1 MANDAVRVLL
11 VEDDGED
18 ALLVREWLAE
28 STTGTFTLEWVQTY
42 DAALAAIQCRRHDVC
57 LIDYRL
63 GRQSGLDLLRAMTQ
77 QKCTLPVIMLT
88 GLENPTLDKESMQA
102 GAVDYLPKRQLSA
115 ELLERSI
122 EHALER
128 KRVEHA
134 LEQARDELEQRV
146 QERTADLIQANA
158 ALHAEIAE
166 RRRMEAQLRAQE
178 RLSAIGSMVSRLTH
192 EIANPLNGM
201 ATTVQLMQRCLAQQ
215 SLVAS
220 AELQEYVVDL
230 EHELKRLQSLLTDLR
245 QVSRPPQLTLQPTD
259 LAAEVAAVI
268 RMHVAP
274 LAGPGISVVQ
284 DLPPALPHI
293 SADRDKLQQVVLN
306 LGKNA
311 IDAMPQ
317 GGTLTVRAAY
327 ITTHVLLEI
336 EDTGEGIPEG
346 VEIFTPFA
354 TTKTD
359 GTGLGLVI
367 VKQIVEAHNGQI
379 AYSSLPGRGTTFRV
393 SWPVA
398 PTKESVARMPH

>member
-1 MANDAVRVLL
+1 
-11 VEDDGED
+11 
-18 ALLVREWLAE
+18 
-28 STTGTFTLEWVQTY
+28 VQTY
-42 DAALAAIQCRRHDVC
+42 DAALEAIQYRRHDVC

-63 GRQSGLDLLRAMTQ
+63 GRQSGLELLRAMRELR
-77 QKCTLPVIMLT
+77 CAAPIIMLT
-88 GLENPTLDKESMQA
+88 GLENPTLDRESMRA

-128 KRVEHA
+128 KRVECA
-134 LEQARDELEQRV
+134 LERARDELEQRV
-146 QERTADLIQANA
+146 QERTADLVQTNA

-166 RRRMEAQLRAQE
+166 RQRMEAQLRAQE
-178 RLSAIGSMVSRLTH
+178 RLSAVGSTVSRLTH

-215 SLVAS
+215 SPTTNT
-220 AELQEYVVDL
+220 ELQEYVADL
-230 EHELKRLQSLLTDLR
+230 EHELKRLQTLLTDLR

-268 RMHVAP
+268 RVHVAP
-274 LAGPGISVVQ
+274 LAGPEITVVQ
-284 DLPPALPHI
+284 DLPPALPYI

-317 GGTLTVRAAY
+317 GGTLTVRATH

-336 EDTGEGIPEG
+336 EDTGKGIPTG

-354 TTKTD
+354 TTKTE

-379 AYSSLPGRGTTFRV
+379 AYSSIPGQGTTFRV

-398 PTKESVARMPH
+398 P